1 MTYRILVPR
10 PGIETWALSS
20 ESAESN
26 HGTAK
31 ILPFFFFG
39 KEWMDG
45 VLSEPSQSGSVF
57 LLLLHI

>member
-1 MTYRILVPR
+1 MAYRILVPR

-20 ESAESN
+20 ESAESS
-26 HGTAK
+26 HGTARE
-31 ILPFFFFG
+31 LPFFSC

-45 VLSEPSQSGSVF
+45 ALSELSQSGSVF